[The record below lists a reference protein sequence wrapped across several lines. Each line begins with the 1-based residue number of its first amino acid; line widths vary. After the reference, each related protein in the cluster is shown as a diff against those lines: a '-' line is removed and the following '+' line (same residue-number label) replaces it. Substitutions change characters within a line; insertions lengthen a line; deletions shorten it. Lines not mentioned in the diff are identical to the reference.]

1 VWDSVVNSDGSRYLP
16 KTRVPGLWKCHG
28 VMRWVQ
34 IEWIFFLFVSIFLLC
49 LKFFC
54 KCHMLFKNCWGI
66 SKNQQIMWQKYWK
79 RNFQKSLLTYWPTS
93 WFDSGYQEPKF
104 QVYHDPS
111 LVADEL
117 NSILVHESNDEKI
130 IYTSQHMYRNI
141 DVNNLKKFEKKA
153 FIPPISSFILV
164 KPSGQ

>member
-1 VWDSVVNSDGSRYLP
+1 MSEHFFYLFQYI
-16 KTRVPGLWKCHG
+16 CHVYIDFSLSG
-28 VMRWVQ
+28 TY
-34 IEWIFFLFVSIFLLC
+34 F
-49 LKFFC
+49 
-54 KCHMLFKNCWGI
+54 FKNCWGI

-79 RNFQKSLLTYWPTS
+79 RNFQKSSLIYWPIS
-93 WFDSGYQEPKF
+93 WVDSGYQEQKF

-141 DVNNLKKFEKKA
+141 DVNNLKKFEKKSIYSPNFFFHFSETFRTIKNQWCLFWNDSCV
-153 FIPPISSFILV
+153 FIIYFLV
-164 KPSGQ
+164 TIGCIYC